1 MTTRRIGKLAGY
13 HPVATDAVL
22 EVEELGAGRRV
33 TRALRGFGAW
43 FLAALVCLFIP
54 VAHFVLVPGCLIG
67 AVSTLVLRLRAKALV
82 VRARGVCPDCG
93 AEQDLDVL
101 GPWRGQPR
109 ALACRACHRGLELR
123 PA

>member
-1 MTTRRIGKLAGY
+1 VTTTRICKLAGY
-13 HPVATDAVL
+13 HPKATEAVL
-22 EVEELGAGRRV
+22 EVDELGAGRRV

-43 FLAALVCLFIP
+43 FGAAVVCVLIP
-54 VAHFVLVPGCLIG
+54 VAHFVLVPGCLVG
-67 AVSTLVLRLRAKALV
+67 AVTVLVLRLRARALV
-82 VRARGVCPDCG
+82 VRAHGTCPDCG

-123 PA
+123 AA